1 MSNGV
6 WEFVKTHP
14 YLFAN
19 LPILAAVILLPH
31 LAPNRDYRR
40 AAVFSGLVCLPCS
53 LAEITSGEY
62 WRPVLL
68 SRIPIGVEDM
78 IFTYSFGAAAWMIAA
93 LWCLESCTVGI
104 RAFWTAFLLMMPWA
118 LITVAAGMFFWLAG
132 MPHLTAI
139 LVSSAGLLLF
149 LLGRRMSLWR
159 LALAG
164 LVFFTPAYLL
174 VEKLQFAAWPNYLS
188 YWNAGAPWG
197 TLVLGIPRGEIAWAA
212 VFGAVWPVVIASALD
227 IRNSKIDP
235 VRLSAQVRQER

>member
-6 WEFVKTHP
+6 WEFVKAHP

-19 LPILAAVILLPH
+19 LPILAAVILLPQ

-40 AAVFSGLVCLPCS
+40 AAVFSGLACLPCS

-104 RAFWTAFLLMMPWA
+104 RTFRAAFLRLLPWA
-118 LITVAAGMFFWLAG
+118 FTTVAAGMVVWLTG

-139 LVSSAGLLLF
+139 LISSSGLLLF
-149 LLGRRMSLWR
+149 LLIRRASLWR
-159 LALAG
+159 LAVAG
-164 LVFFTPAYLL
+164 LVFFTPLYMFI
-174 VEKLQFAAWPNYLS
+174 VNFQFAVWPNYLS
-188 YWNAGAPWG
+188 YWNTGGPWG

-235 VRLSAQVRQER
+235 VRVSAQVRQER